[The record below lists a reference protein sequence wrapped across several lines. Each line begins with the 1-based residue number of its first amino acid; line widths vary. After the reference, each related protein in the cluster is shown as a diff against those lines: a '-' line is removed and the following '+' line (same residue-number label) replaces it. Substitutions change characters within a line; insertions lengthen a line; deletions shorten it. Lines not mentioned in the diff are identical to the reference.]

1 MGLSWV
7 VRDCMTTAVP
17 VSPTVR
23 KVMRWVEWVVIV
35 HCILSNLLS
44 FELNTLPYK
53 SAWLVALVVCTGALS
68 LTLPTYRPLWQRR
81 IYIAFEF
88 FILFTAG
95 YQLNGSVLFE
105 LFIIKACLLLPY
117 REVILTTLVAVGTLL
132 LQFAWRIPFA
142 IEEVRSRGV
151 EPYLDP
157 QRMFLGGAMEAIAV
171 SVFVVLLGF
180 IFAAEQRSRRR
191 AEILALEVESLATKL
206 ERSRIARDIHDS
218 LGHSLTT
225 LDVQLALAERYSH
238 LETGKVKLQ
247 QALKMSQQ
255 LAAQCLSEAR
265 QSLQTIR
272 QSNFDL
278 KSALHTL
285 SEQMRQSFLVRMQVS
300 LPPLPQQLS
309 YQLYLMAK
317 EGLTNVQKHAQAGR
331 VTLSIVA
338 TAAQVTMTISD
349 DGCGFAVNTPVTGY
363 GLQGIRERS
372 QLLGGQMT
380 ITSSPQAGTQLQVTV
395 PLRPLTHPKGVKL
408 EPLNP

>member
-1 MGLSWV
+1 
-7 VRDCMTTAVP
+7 
-17 VSPTVR
+17 
-23 KVMRWVEWVVIV
+23 MRWVEWVVLA

-53 SAWLVALVVCTGALS
+53 YAWLAVLIVCTGVLS
-68 LTLPTYRPLWQRR
+68 LTLPTYKPLWQRR
-81 IYIAFEF
+81 TYIAIEF
-88 FILFTAG
+88 LILLIAG
-95 YQLNGSVLFE
+95 YQLNRSVLFE

-117 REVILTTLVAVGTLL
+117 REVILSTLVAVGVVL
-132 LQFAWRIPFA
+132 LQFVWRIPFA

-151 EPYLDP
+151 EPYLNP
-157 QRMFLGGAMEAIAV
+157 QKMFFEAAMEVIAV

-191 AEILALEVESLATKL
+191 AEILALEVEALATKL

-238 LETGKVKLQ
+238 LETGKEKLQ
-247 QALKMSQQ
+247 QALKHSQQ
-255 LAAQCLSEAR
+255 LAAQCLAEAR

-272 QSNFDL
+272 NSNFDL
-278 KSALHTL
+278 EAAIQTL
-285 SEQMRQSFLVRMQVS
+285 SEQVHPSFSLRIQVK

-317 EGLTNVQKHAQAGR
+317 EGLTNVQKHAQASL

-338 TAAQVTMTISD
+338 VAAQITMIILD
-349 DGCGFAVNTPVTGY
+349 DGCGFEVDKPVVGY
-363 GLQGIRERS
+363 GLQGIRERL
-372 QLLGGQMT
+372 QLLGGKMT
-380 ITSSPQAGTQLQVTV
+380 ISSDSHGTRLHVSV
-395 PLRPLTHPKGVKL
+395 PMKSSINPNSARLGV
-408 EPLNP
+408 LNS

>member
-1 MGLSWV
+1 
-7 VRDCMTTAVP
+7 MTTAAVP

-23 KVMRWVEWVVIV
+23 NVMRWIEWVVLV

-44 FELNTLPYK
+44 FELNTLSYK
-53 SAWLVALVVCTGALS
+53 YIWLAVLVLCIGALS
-68 LTLPTYRPLWQRR
+68 LSLPTYRPLWQRR
-81 IYIAFEF
+81 IYIAIEF
-88 FILFTAG
+88 FILFIAG
-95 YQLNGSVLFE
+95 YQLDRSVLFE

-117 REVILTTLVAVGTLL
+117 REVIPSTLVAVGVLL
-132 LQFAWRIPFA
+132 LQLAWRIPIV
-142 IEEVRSRGV
+142 IEEVRFHGV
-151 EPYLDP
+151 EPYLNP
-157 QRMFLGGAMEAIAV
+157 QKMFLGAAIEVVAV

-191 AEILALEVESLATKL
+191 AEILALEVETLATKL

-238 LETGKVKLQ
+238 LETGKEKLQ
-247 QALKMSQQ
+247 QAIKQSQQ
-255 LAAQCLSEAR
+255 LAAQCLAEAR

-272 QSNFDL
+272 DSNFDL
-278 KSALHTL
+278 KAALQTL
-285 SEQMRQSFLVRMQVS
+285 GEQVHPSFSLRLQVK

-309 YQLYLMAK
+309 YQLYLIAK
-317 EGLTNVQKHAQAGR
+317 EGVTNVQKHAQASR

-338 TAAQVTMTISD
+338 TATQITMTILD
-349 DGCGFAVNTPVTGY
+349 DGCGFEVDVPVVGY

-380 ITSSPQAGTQLQVTV
+380 ISSDAHGTRLHLLV
-395 PLRPLTHPKGVKL
+395 PMKSPINPNSAKLGV
-408 EPLNP
+408 LNP